1 MFKFLDQREQ
11 LLEER
16 RKNEALQEQVKEL
29 QDATIELAEI
39 VAATEEAVNNG

>member
-11 LLEER
+11 LLEEK
-16 RKNEALQEQVKEL
+16 RKNEALQAQVKEL

-39 VAATEEAVNNG
+39 VATTEEAVNNG